1 MKANMSN
8 KKGKKSE
15 RLITGA
21 VPLSVHL
28 AATKERNEKYLS
40 DTGKSDFNKLS
51 EEGSNPRLNAMP
63 RGGLGESNEIGHE
76 GSLQA
81 EGHTYGGQTQIG
93 AEIAATSKRYFFR
106 NPGRNRSKI
115 EASKSKEQPN
125 YIKEKKKRGNPAG
138 AAFMREQGLSTEAAF
153 GRSEEDFT
161 NARLGGVLE
170 AAEKNYYTVKAKKE
184 AKKRKPTS
192 KPKEVNIKG
201 SM

>member
-1 MKANMSN
+1 MKANMSD

-15 RLITGA
+15 RLVTGA

-28 AATKERNEKYLS
+28 AATKQANEKYLR
-40 DTGKSDFNKLS
+40 DTGKSDFNNLS
-51 EEGSNPRLNAMP
+51 GEGSNPRLNAMP

-81 EGHTYGGQTQIG
+81 EGHTYGGQTQLG
-93 AEIAATSKRYFFR
+93 AEIAAKSKRYFFR

-115 EASKSKEQPN
+115 EAAKEQPN
-125 YIKEKKKRGNPAG
+125 YIKEKRKRGTPAG
-138 AAFMREQGLSTEAAF
+138 TAFMREQGLSTEAAF

-161 NARLGGVLE
+161 SARLGGVLE
-170 AAEKNYYTVKAKKE
+170 AAEKNYYAVKAKKE
-184 AKKRKPTS
+184 AKKRKPTP